1 MFNIMRLAEMPAH
14 WSDFVGFG
22 LHDTTTSVLKMA
34 TGFPNVLLI
43 TNLTLNDVNIIRNP
57 TCYVCGFR

>member
-1 MFNIMRLAEMPAH
+1 MFNIMRLTEMPAQR
-14 WSDFVGFG
+14 SDFVGFG
-22 LHDTTTSVLKMA
+22 LHDTTSVLKMV